1 MTQATES
8 GTSRKPNLSK
18 TTNQNKR
25 KEPHH
30 DKDI

>member
-1 MTQATES
+1 MTPATADRNS
-8 GTSRKPNLSK
+8 SKPNLSK

>member
-1 MTQATES
+1 MTPATAIRNS
-8 GTSRKPNLSK
+8 SKPNLSK

>member
-1 MTQATES
+1 MTQATANRNS
-8 GTSRKPNLSK
+8 SKPNLSK
-18 TTNQNKR
+18 TTSQNKR